1 MQIILLSGGSGKR
14 LWPLSNGTRSKQFL
28 QLLQSPTGSPESM
41 VQRVAR
47 QIAEAHLT
55 SHITFATSESQRDSI
70 LSQLGDG
77 VDIVTEPMRRD
88 TFPAI
93 ALSTGYLALEKG
105 CSRDEVVVVMPCDSY
120 TDSGYFETIRQ
131 MVSCVEQSVAD
142 LVLMGVTPT
151 HASTKYGYVVPVA
164 EDAGSYKHVQKF
176 AEKPT
181 AERAEELLLQGAY
194 WNGGVFAFR
203 LGYMVDILSQYLSVD
218 SFAELRSRYTELP
231 KISFDYEVVEKAA
244 SVAVVPFA
252 GMWSDLGTWNAL
264 VEELPRSSIGN
275 VILGEQATNSMVI
288 NELSIPL
295 VCNGVDNII
304 VAASYDGILV
314 CSKESSEHIKPYVE
328 PIDNRPMLEQRRW
341 GSYKVINSV
350 TYADGTCSLTKELNL
365 NPGCH
370 ISYQVHH
377 HRDEIWTFVDGEGLL
392 VIDGKTIRVSRGDV
406 YSIKKEQYHAVKAIT
421 PLQIIEVQ
429 VGNPL
434 IEEDI
439 ERFDFDWN
447 IVQR

>member
-28 QLLQSPTGSPESM
+28 QLLQSPTGEPESM

-55 SHITFATSESQRDSI
+55 SHITFATSETQRDSI
-70 LSQLGDG
+70 LSQLADG
-77 VDIVTEPMRRD
+77 VDIVTEPKRRD

-105 CSRDEVVVVMPCDSY
+105 CPRDEVVVVMPCDCY

-131 MVSCVEQSVAD
+131 MVTCVEQSVVD

-151 HASTKYGYVVPVA
+151 YASTKYGYVVPVA
-164 EDAGSYKHVQKF
+164 EDTNYCKRVNKF

-181 AERAEELLLQGAY
+181 VERAEELLQQGAY

-203 LGYMVDILSQYLSVD
+203 LGYILDILTQYITVD
-218 SFAELRSRYTELP
+218 SFAELRSRYAEFP
-231 KISFDYEVVEKAA
+231 KISFDYEVVEKAT
-244 SVAVVPFA
+244 SVAVVPFT
-252 GMWSDLGTWNAL
+252 GMWRDLGTWNAL
-264 VEELPRSSIGN
+264 VEELPCSTIGN
-275 VILGEQATNSMVI
+275 VILGEQSTNSMVI

-295 VCNGVDNII
+295 VCNGVDNVI

-328 PIDNRPMLEQRRW
+328 PIDSRPMLEQRRW
-341 GSYKVINSV
+341 GSYKVINNV

-365 NPGCH
+365 HPGCH

-392 VIDGKTIRVSRGDV
+392 VIDGKTIHVTRGDV
-406 YSIKKEQYHAVKAIT
+406 YSIKKEQHHAVKAIT

-439 ERFDFDWN
+439 ERFDWDWN
-447 IVQR
+447 E

>member
-1 MQIILLSGGSGKR
+1 
-14 LWPLSNGTRSKQFL
+14 
-28 QLLQSPTGSPESM
+28 M
-41 VQRVAR
+41 V
-47 QIAEAHLT
+47 T
-55 SHITFATSESQRDSI
+55 
-70 LSQLGDG
+70 
-77 VDIVTEPMRRD
+77 
-88 TFPAI
+88 
-93 ALSTGYLALEKG
+93 
-105 CSRDEVVVVMPCDSY
+105 
-120 TDSGYFETIRQ
+120 
-131 MVSCVEQSVAD
+131 CVEQSIAD

-151 HASTKYGYVVPVA
+151 YASTKYGYVVPVA
-164 EDAGSYKHVQKF
+164 DDANDCKRVLKF

-181 AERAEELLLQGAY
+181 VERAEELLQQGAY

-203 LGYMVDILSQYLSVD
+203 LGYMMDILSQYLSVD
-218 SFAELRSRYTELP
+218 NFAELRGRYTELP
-231 KISFDYEVVEKAA
+231 KISFDYEVVEKAV
-244 SVAVVPFA
+244 SVAVVPFT
-252 GMWSDLGTWNAL
+252 GMWRDLGTWNAL
-264 VEELPRSSIGN
+264 VEELPRSTIGN
-275 VILGEQATNSMVI
+275 VILGDQATNSMVI

-314 CSKESSEHIKPYVE
+314 CGKESSEHIKPYVE
-328 PIDNRPMLEQRRW
+328 PIDSRPMLEQRRW
-341 GSYKVINSV
+341 GSYKVINNV

-392 VIDGKTIRVSRGDV
+392 VIDEQTIHVTRGDV
-406 YSIKKEQYHAVKAIT
+406 YSIKKGQYHAVKAIT

-447 IVQR
+447 IFNVNP